1 MRRPAALLAAAATI
15 SCQSMSLYEGDRD
28 PFARMIDVIEPI
40 DISPSD
46 RQPALRPPGNVAA
59 LPPSPP
65 SVPAMPG
72 AAPPDA
78 ACPAPNAA
86 GAERASPAPT
96 LALDA
101 PDPPA
106 PAAPVAAS
114 SVPPAPPAAIPAP
127 PAAVADPGAEPGGV
141 GASEPSSRSDGTPAS
156 SRPRRVCAEA
166 APPVPAPSANEEPPA
181 VATTP
186 PATPPAQPSQAPE
199 PAPTPAE
206 DPLPLASDERTAAP
220 AAPAPMPA
228 PSVPA
233 PPPASPRAE
242 PKPAT
247 ATLIDESATPE
258 PPPTAPEASSR
269 PVPAT
274 LEPAAQPTA
283 RDRGRPLIQRSNKVN
298 SASASG
304 ATFASADGQTGVA
317 FGAQIGGAARPI
329 GVRSPDTTRQIIGSA
344 KGTLAECYVNE
355 QLFTAEAKGRR
366 S

>member
-1 MRRPAALLAAAATI
+1 MAP
-15 SCQSMSLYEGDRD
+15 
-28 PFARMIDVIEPI
+28 P
-40 DISPSD
+40 
-46 RQPALRPPGNVAA
+46 PALDLEESAR
-59 LPPSPP
+59 
-65 SVPAMPG
+65 
-72 AAPPDA
+72 
-78 ACPAPNAA
+78 
-86 GAERASPAPT
+86 
-96 LALDA
+96 
-101 PDPPA
+101 
-106 PAAPVAAS
+106 
-114 SVPPAPPAAIPAP
+114 
-127 PAAVADPGAEPGGV
+127 
-141 GASEPSSRSDGTPAS
+141 
-156 SRPRRVCAEA
+156 EA
-166 APPVPAPSANEEPPA
+166 APPVPAPSVKEEPPA

-186 PATPPAQPSQAPE
+186 PATPPAPPSQTPD

-233 PPPASPRAE
+233 PPPALPRAE

-258 PPPTAPEASSR
+258 PPPPAPEASPR

-274 LEPAAQPTA
+274 LEPDTAQPTA

-355 QLFTAEAKGRR
+355 QLFTAEAKGTAIVIIEVPTELPNRPR
-366 S
+366 IETSDFSETMNACLLDAVRKLPFPGDPEGAAYRLRIPFRFRPD